1 MQLERARVKY
11 LVKGE
16 LESGTEAVALD
27 APQEKGQEMNVEEK
41 AVRNVDVK
49 RENVAG
55 KEEEEEEEEVT
66 CGGKE
71 G

>member
-27 APQEKGQEMNVEEK
+27 APREKGQEMNVEEK
-41 AVRNVDVK
+41 AVGNVDVE

-55 KEEEEEEEEVT
+55 KEEKEEEEVT

>member
-16 LESGTEAVALD
+16 LEGGTQVVALD
-27 APQEKGQEMNVEEK
+27 SPTEKVQDMTVEEK
-41 AVRNVDVK
+41 VEGDVDVE
-49 RENVAG
+49 RESAAG
-55 KEEEEEEEEVT
+55 NEEEET
-66 CGGKE
+66 CGCKE

>member
-16 LESGTEAVALD
+16 LEGGTEAVALD
-27 APQEKGQEMNVEEK
+27 APKEKVEERTVKEK
-41 AVRNVDVK
+41 AE
-49 RENVAG
+49 ENVSAAHESAAG
-55 KEEEEEEEEVT
+55 NEEET